1 MHQLRDALRRSL
13 ALVIALASISWCL
26 AGECIPDLSHYTPT
40 PTISWSQSDLT
51 YTAGFR
57 VYWKRAEDVTWRGTI
72 DLPVWPGDKESA
84 PVYPGMTEP
93 FPLQRLVPSTEQR
106 LLIDVRVASY
116 DQNHNLGVPSS
127 ILRLCMPEI
136 WAGGPYR

>member
-1 MHQLRDALRRSL
+1 MDQIRDALRRSL
-13 ALVIALASISWCL
+13 APLIALASISWSL

-57 VYWKRAEDVTWRGTI
+57 VDWKRAEDVQWRGSI
-72 DLPVWPGDKESA
+72 DLPVWPGDATSD
-84 PVYPGMTEP
+84 PVYPGITEP
-93 FPLQRLVPSTEQR
+93 FPLQRLVPTTEQR

-116 DQNHNLGVPSS
+116 DATHKLGVPSN

-136 WAGGPYR
+136 WTGGPYR